1 MDPRIIALI
10 TFIVGIAICMAGF
23 KIQKLVITL
32 AWFAI
37 GFSLAGRVC
46 GSFIE
51 AQNIL
56 LIVQL
61 VIGIILGS
69 LGYKLEKLALAIA
82 VAYLTYISIGSYLTG
97 FEEGIRLIIHIGGSL
112 FAGILATFFIK
123 PILIAITA
131 IAGAT
136 LLRDNL
142 PIVIPS
148 ITSQIALI
156 ASIVV
161 AVLGLLTQFKTTR

>member
-1 MDPRIIALI
+1 MNLDTTALI
-10 TFIVGIAICMAGF
+10 TLGISLIMCFLGF
-23 KIQKLVITL
+23 KVQKLVITL
-32 AWFAI
+32 AWFII
-37 GFSLAGRVC
+37 GYKLAGVV
-46 GSFIE
+46 GGNFLDG
-51 AQNIL
+51 NTL
-56 LIVQL
+56 LITQIV
-61 VIGIILGS
+61 VGIILGS

-82 VAYLTYISIGSYLTG
+82 VAYLTYISIGPYITG

-112 FAGILATFFIK
+112 LAGILATFFIR
-123 PILIAITA
+123 PILIGITA

-136 LLRDNL
+136 LIRENL

-156 ASIVV
+156 TAIVI

>member
-1 MDPRIIALI
+1 MNLDTTALI
-10 TFIVGIAICMAGF
+10 TLGISLIMCFLGF
-23 KIQKLVITL
+23 KVQKLVITL
-32 AWFAI
+32 AWFII
-37 GFSLAGRVC
+37 GYKLAGVV
-46 GSFIE
+46 GGNFLDG
-51 AQNIL
+51 NTL
-56 LIVQL
+56 LITQIV
-61 VIGIILGS
+61 VGIILGS

-82 VAYLTYISIGSYLTG
+82 VAYLTFISIGPYITG

-112 FAGILATFFIK
+112 LAGILATFFIR
-123 PILIAITA
+123 PILIGITA

-136 LLRDNL
+136 LIRENL

-156 ASIVV
+156 TAIVI